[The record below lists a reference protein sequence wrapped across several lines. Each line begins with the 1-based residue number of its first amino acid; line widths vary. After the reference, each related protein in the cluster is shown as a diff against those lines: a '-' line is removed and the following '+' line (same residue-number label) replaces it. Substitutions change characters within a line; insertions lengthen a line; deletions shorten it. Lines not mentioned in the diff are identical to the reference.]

1 MREYTKKM
9 KKLAIIHGELKNEL
23 QKRAVEELSSM
34 LLEYTLEYPICIKC
48 DTGRDLSQY
57 RCIYIGT
64 KESNPYVREHSAFT
78 LTKSEEYIISV
89 KDGVA
94 VIEGFD
100 DLGALYGAL
109 DFYNKYVVKNEY
121 PDNDNYW
128 VNFLL
133 RDELVDFEYGS
144 APSIKERGLW
154 TWGHV
159 IYDYRDYLRN
169 MMKLKMN
176 RVVIWNDHVPV
187 NADDIVKY
195 AHSVGIKVI
204 WGFSW
209 LWDTNCARFDL
220 ANLDGFSE
228 EIFQKYEREY
238 AHLDGDGIYFQTFT
252 ELHTDNI
259 GGINIA
265 GAAAGFVNRTASL
278 FFEKYPDM
286 EIQFG
291 LHATSVKDRLD
302 LIAATDKRIRIVWE
316 DCGAFPFSYIPN
328 DVKDFDKTA
337 ELVDRIAHLRGKD
350 DRFGVVT
357 KGLVKLD
364 WSKFEHP
371 EGRQLI
377 GISTRALKQNR
388 IERKRRIWRYIQAC
402 WLANA
407 DKAQTM
413 VRKMCQLKDGDALI
427 LALVEDGMFE
437 EKIMYPVA
445 LYSEMLWNAD
455 ADLKELTKEV
465 AMRGYVDFA

>member
-1 MREYTKKM
+1 M
-9 KKLAIIHGELKNEL
+9 KKLAIIHAEIKNEL
-23 QKRAVEELSSM
+23 QKRAIEELSSI
-34 LLEYTLEYPICIKC
+34 LLEYTLEYPICQKF
-48 DTGRDLSQY
+48 DTGADLSEY

-64 KESNPYVREHSAFT
+64 KESHPYIREHSDFT
-78 LTKSEEYIISV
+78 LTKSEEYMISV
-89 KDGVA
+89 KGGVA
-94 VIEGFD
+94 VIEGYD
-100 DLGALYGAL
+100 DAGVLYGAL
-109 DFYNKYVVKNEY
+109 DFYNKYVIKNEH
-121 PDNDNYW
+121 PESDDYW

-133 RDELVDFEYGS
+133 GDELPDFEYRS
-144 APSIKERGLW
+144 APSVKERGLW

-159 IYDYRDYLRN
+159 IYDYRGYLHN

-187 NADDIVKY
+187 NAEDIVKY

-220 ANLDGFSE
+220 ANIDGFSDG
-228 EIFQKYEREY
+228 IFQKYEKEY
-238 AHLDGDGIYFQTFT
+238 AHLGGDGIYFQTFT

-265 GAAAGFVNRTASL
+265 GAAASFVNRTAAL
-278 FFEKYPDM
+278 FFEKYPNM

-316 DCGAFPFSYIPN
+316 DCGAFPFSYIPSE
-328 DVKDFDKTA
+328 VKDFDKTMSFV
-337 ELVDRIAHLRGKD
+337 ESIANLRGND

-364 WSKFEHP
+364 WSEFEHLK
-371 EGRQLI
+371 GAQMI
-377 GISTRALKQNR
+377 GVSTRALKKNR
-388 IERKRRIWRYIQAC
+388 IDRKSKIWRYIQAC
-402 WLANA
+402 WLANS
-407 DKAQTM
+407 DKAYEA
-413 VRKMCQLKDGDALI
+413 VKKMCAAKGGELCV

-437 EKIMYPVA
+437 EKVMFPVA
-445 LYSEMLWNAD
+445 LYSQMLWD
-455 ADLKELTKEV
+455 ASAELDGMIKDV
-465 AMRGYVDFA
+465 ALRSYVDFA